1 MRYSRVRL
9 GRLMTCKPEE
19 QNCIGKIDY
28 LELTFKQLYIYI
40 YISVFAFFR
49 YLPLDLSFENF
60 IAISNLKVIPEL
72 EKNVINEQC
81 CQSLSTI

>member
-1 MRYSRVRL
+1 MRL

-19 QNCIGKIDY
+19 QSCIGKIDY

-40 YISVFAFFR
+40 YIYNSVFAFFR

>member
-1 MRYSRVRL
+1 M
-9 GRLMTCKPEE
+9 KE
-19 QNCIGKIDY
+19 GKAKKI
-28 LELTFKQLYIYI
+28 TKKSKNRNIYIYI

-60 IAISNLKVIPEL
+60 IAISNVKVIPEL
-72 EKNVINEQC
+72 EKNVTNEQC

>member
-1 MRYSRVRL
+1 MLRSCSCERR
-9 GRLMTCKPEE
+9 KSEKNNE
-19 QNCIGKIDY
+19 K
-28 LELTFKQLYIYI
+28 KQKQKYIYI

-72 EKNVINEQC
+72 EKNVTNEQC